1 MPHSK
6 KNSTI
11 SPSKLIKILQDAGW
25 QKCSICNSYFAV
37 LNDGVCGVRCMNIKN
52 NASNKITINI

>member
-25 QKCSICNSYFAV
+25 QKCSICNTYFA
-37 LNDGVCGVRCMNIKN
+37 LAD
-52 NASNKITINI
+52 ASL

>member
-1 MPHSK
+1 MPHSQ

-25 QKCSICNSYFAV
+25 QKCSICNSYFAT
-37 LNDGVCGVRCMNIKN
+37 LHDGVCGIRCMNIKN
-52 NASNKITINI
+52 NVSNKITINI